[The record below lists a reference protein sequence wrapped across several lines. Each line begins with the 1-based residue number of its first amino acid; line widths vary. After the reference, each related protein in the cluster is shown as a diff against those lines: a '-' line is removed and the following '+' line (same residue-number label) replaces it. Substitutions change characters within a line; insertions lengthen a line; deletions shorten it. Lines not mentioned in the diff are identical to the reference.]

1 MIINIMA
8 ITVLIIVNVLDY
20 NRVFILLLLDKIKAL
35 KIIFVIV

>member
-35 KIIFVIV
+35 KIIFVTV